1 MAISLPVY
9 INCDRQDAGDPGGSG
24 ADKPDTPLGLKAG
37 GSNVTAGL
45 LIGVRATC
53 AADAGTVTVKFYSD
67 VSKTDEIFNVALDL
81 SASPFKSSNILS
93 TPIPFFETPF
103 FQVNNSTDPNNSI
116 YLTFYV
122 RAIATD
128 YVVKS

>member
-1 MAISLPVY
+1 M
-9 INCDRQDAGDPGGSG
+9 
-24 ADKPDTPLGLKAG
+24 
-37 GSNVTAGL
+37 
-45 LIGVRATC
+45 RATC